1 MLRKRSN
8 WYKQSRDEAVIF
20 VPVKCKL
27 NSQYR
32 RGTRTKVKQQRFKI
46 KVVKRTGV
54 AIKRLL
60 QNLLNHYYAKKRL
73 PVVQTKQM
81 EKGHTIEKV
90 QFMRSNVPGVTTS
103 MWEKHQQVH
112 ILEGMNTQSHST
124 ERKEEW

>member
-54 AIKRLL
+54 AIKRLF
-60 QNLLNHYYAKKRL
+60 QNPLNHYYVKKRL
-73 PVVQTKQM
+73 PSVQIEQM
-81 EKGHTIEKV
+81 EKGHIIERV
-90 QFMRSNVPGVTTS
+90 RFMRSSVPAVTTS
-103 MWEKHQQVH
+103 TWEKHQQVDV
-112 ILEGMNTQSHST
+112 LEGMNTQSHST